1 MSAGAADPRGFPGSS
16 PLKPAPPADG
26 AWVSEQELR
35 ELLVTRLEVIDDAE
49 FDRARTT
56 AGRLHI
62 PLERALAD
70 KSHVPFGF
78 LLEQLAH
85 LWGVGFIDLKIAD
98 VEPDALRLI
107 PEEYA
112 RTHLLAPFEM
122 CDQALKVAMHNP
134 RDRAAIEGVGRWLP
148 GCRVTPYL
156 APAPAIRRAH
166 FLYRGNIRE
175 MLERTAAE
183 TTLVVTR
190 SNQPAALDRSAVDL
204 FTRILEYGVVA
215 RASDVHI
222 EPFELESL
230 VRYRIDG
237 VLQEVL
243 SLPPAAHAP
252 LITRIKLLSGMRI
265 DERRIPQDGRLE
277 PDLPG
282 LRMDLRVSTIPT
294 PWGEKIA
301 LRILSKE
308 AVYVDLQNSGLSASD
323 YETLLGGLARPFG
336 MVLVTGPTGSG
347 KSTTL
352 YAMLTRI
359 GLDRH
364 GAVNI
369 STIEDPIEYV
379 IPRVNQ
385 IPVNP
390 AAGLDFAS
398 GLRALLRQDPDV
410 IMVGEIRDR
419 ETAEI
424 GVRAALVGRLLLATL
439 HTNDATGAV
448 PRLIDM
454 GVEPFLLASTLV
466 LVVAQRLVRRI
477 CVSCRESMPIDR
489 GTAAALRGR
498 PDFERL
504 ISGLRAEGV
513 LGEADDPLAAVRIF
527 KGKGCHQC
535 QGSGY
540 RGRLAVF
547 ELFTIDDRIREMIMG
562 AADGAAIRAA
572 AIAGGMKTL
581 FQDGLAKVLLGETTL
596 EEVFRVAL

>member
-1 MSAGAADPRGFPGSS
+1 MSDVALDPRHAVR
-16 PLKPAPPADG
+16 PLSERPAPQAG
-26 AWVSEQELR
+26 GGWVSEQELR

-49 FDRARTT
+49 FERARAT
-56 AGRLHI
+56 AARLHL

-70 KSHVPFGF
+70 RSRVPIGF
-78 LLEQLAH
+78 LLEQLAQ
-85 LWGVGFIDLKIAD
+85 LWEVGFIDLQITD
-98 VEPDALRLI
+98 VQPDALRLI
-107 PEEYA
+107 PEDYA
-112 RTHLLAPFEM
+112 RAHLLVPFEM
-122 CDQALKVAMHNP
+122 RDQQLKVAMHNP
-134 RDRAAIEGVGRWLP
+134 RDRAAIEGAGRFMP

-156 APAPAIRRAH
+156 APEAAIRRAQ
-166 FLYRGNIRE
+166 FLYRGNVRE
-175 MLERTAAE
+175 MLERSAAE

-190 SNQPAALDRSAVDL
+190 SNQGAALDRSAVTL
-204 FTRILEYGVVA
+204 LSRIIEYGVVA
-215 RASDVHI
+215 RASDIHI
-222 EPFELESL
+222 EPFELETL

-237 VLQEVL
+237 VLHEVL

-252 LITRIKLLSGMRI
+252 LATRIKLLSGIRI
-265 DERRIPQDGRLE
+265 DERRVPQDGRLE

-282 LRMDLRVSTIPT
+282 VKMDLRVSTIPT
-294 PWGEKIA
+294 RWGEKVA

-308 AVYVDLQNSGLSASD
+308 AVYVDLESLGLGASD
-323 YETLLGGLARPFG
+323 FETLLAGLARPFG

-379 IPRVNQ
+379 MPRVNQ
-385 IPVNP
+385 IAVNP
-390 AAGLDFAS
+390 LAGLDFAG

-477 CVSCRESMPIDR
+477 CVGCRESRPVDQ

-498 PDFERL
+498 PDFDRL
-504 ISGLRAEGV
+504 IAGLRKEGL
-513 LGEADDPLAAVRIF
+513 LGEADDPLAGVRTF

-535 QGSGY
+535 NGSGF
-540 RGRLAVF
+540 RGRLGVF
-547 ELFTIDDRIREMIMG
+547 ELFSVDDEIRQMIVG
-562 AADGAAIRAA
+562 SPDGAAIRAA
-572 AIAGGMKTL
+572 AIAAGMKTM

-596 EEVFRVAL
+596 EEVFRVAV